1 MERAWTGARV
11 LKRYVWFLGLA
22 LLLSC
27 TKWDLPVQQDSLLDG
42 LVAYYPLNGNGL
54 DASGNNLSGQ
64 MINGAT
70 FGPDRRDANQS
81 ALLLDGVDD
90 YFEIPDNAKLRPD
103 SISISL
109 WLRANQLASS
119 SHIYNKD
126 NYQSHENQQ
135 YNAFMR
141 PPKPPNPPA
150 PGYEIIID
158 VNNDGLCTVEQPIQ
172 NAVIYYEPAY
182 ALSRWYHFVSVFA
195 GQTHRLYINGELK
208 KVMKDPVANPIDRC
222 VGGNLR
228 FGAQAAYDVNNFNGQ
243 MDEIRIYNRGLT
255 EVEVR
260 RLYNR

>member
-109 WLRANQLASS
+109 WLRQINWLARVISTTKTIIRATKISS
-119 SHIYNKD
+119 I
-126 NYQSHENQQ
+126 
-135 YNAFMR
+135 MR
-141 PPKPPNPPA
+141 LCGHPSPPILP
-150 PGYEIIID
+150 
-158 VNNDGLCTVEQPIQ
+158 
-172 NAVIYYEPAY
+172 
-182 ALSRWYHFVSVFA
+182 R
-195 GQTHRLYINGELK
+195 R
-208 KVMKDPVANPIDRC
+208 VMKS
-222 VGGNLR
+222 LL
-228 FGAQAAYDVNNFNGQ
+228 
-243 MDEIRIYNRGLT
+243 M
-255 EVEVR
+255 
-260 RLYNR
+260 